1 MSKILNV
8 RLPASATTTQYNA
21 QNFNQ
26 LVEALKLVVNQL
38 NTTYTP
44 QATEDNQSELEWF
57 GGTVGPALRS
67 TLEDRNSFANGLFY
81 SVANQTCTTIN
92 TATPIDWDVEAITKH
107 IALDPTDSTKLA
119 FQKSG
124 RFLLAFSAELRSTSS
139 SAKIMYFW
147 PRINGTDVP
156 GSTMVNVLDSNNMR
170 KTVSRVAIFDVNKG
184 DYLQAMWAVDTLTAY
199 LEAVPATAFCPAA
212 PSAVLSILGV
222 QHGQ

>member
-1 MSKILNV
+1 MSKLLNIK
-8 RLPASATTTQYNA
+8 LPGSANTAYSSQ
-21 QNFNQ
+21 QFNQ
-26 LVEALKLVVNQL
+26 LLAALQLMVQQL
-38 NTTYTP
+38 NSTYTP
-44 QATEDNQSELEWF
+44 QATENNQSELEWF
-57 GGTVGPALRS
+57 GGTDGPALRS

-139 SAKIMYFW
+139 SAKTMYFW
-147 PRINGTDVP
+147 PRINGSDIP
-156 GSTMVNVLDSNNMR
+156 GSTMVNVISDNGQR
-170 KTVSRVAIFDVNKG
+170 KTVSRTAIFDVNKG

>member
-8 RLPASATTTQYNA
+8 RLPNA
-21 QNFNQ
+21 APSDYSPQQFDQ
-26 LVEALKLVVNQL
+26 LVRSLEQIVFQL
-38 NTTYTP
+38 NSTYTP
-44 QATEDNQSELEWF
+44 QVESDQRQIEDWMT
-57 GGTVGPALRS
+57 GTVGPDLRS

-81 SVANQTCTTIN
+81 SEVNQTCTTIN

-139 SAKIMYFW
+139 SAKAMYFW

-170 KTVSRVAIFDVNKG
+170 KTVSRSAIFDVNKG

-199 LEAVPATAFCPAA
+199 LEAVPATAFCPTA
-212 PSAVLSILGV
+212 PSVVLSILGV
-222 QHGQ
+222 QHEQ

>member
-1 MSKILNV
+1 MSKILNLRFPSFISEEYSRQQINEIMV
-8 RLPASATTTQYNA
+8 AL
-21 QNFNQ
+21 QN
-26 LVEALKLVVNQL
+26 VVGQL
-38 NTTYTP
+38 NSTYTP
-44 QATEDNQSELEWF
+44 QATENNQTMLDWF
-57 GGTVGPALRS
+57 GGTDGPALRS

-81 SVANQTCTTIN
+81 SETNQTCTTIN
-92 TATPIDWDVEAITKH
+92 TATPIDWDVEALTKH